1 MRGLGQLREDYSDQF
16 YELLSVLDY
25 FEEHCNTHQASR
37 TYLKIVDVPLE
48 RLSWS
53 TGAISSR
60 SYKNVR
66 RIRNDRRSSKTSG
79 SLLIESRSATG
90 THHVV
95 PVIAK
100 KADARGV
107 VARQIAAAASE
118 SGDGAGVPSVS
129 QHCAD

>member
-25 FEEHCNTHQASR
+25 FEDIAILIKHRALTF
-37 TYLKIVDVPLE
+37 KIVDVPLE

-90 THHVV
+90 TTSSCLSS
-95 PVIAK
+95 
-100 KADARGV
+100 RR
-107 VARQIAAAASE
+107 RQTPE
-118 SGDGAGVPSVS
+118 G
-129 QHCAD
+129 